1 MKKKSLFL
9 IFVLLRVSLIQAQVP
24 AAYQPAYN
32 QIMKQQ
38 SYNSFQNYMMYTN
51 YYGNEKLSD
60 TKFFFKIMMRDS
72 IVKEV
77 NSFIFFD
84 TTRKQTYIKHVN
96 KSIAKSDINRNE
108 KIYCS
113 DVIEVMAGVGSAAK
127 LLQGTITDSCWLFKT
142 LTGHIN
148 VYSSYPEDNMN
159 YSVTAIQLGMGNIE
173 PFDPEKLKL
182 MITGNEK
189 AIKQLNKKNYFR
201 AIEKFNDSN

>member
-1 MKKKSLFL
+1 MKNSLLFL
-9 IFVLLRVSLIQAQVP
+9 FFVIINISLLQAQVP

-38 SYNSFQNYMMYTN
+38 SYNNFQNFMMHMN
-51 YYGNEKLSD
+51 YYGNGKLSD
-60 TKFFFKIMMRDS
+60 TKFFFKLMMKDS

-77 NSFIFFD
+77 KSFIFFD
-84 TTRKQTYIKHVN
+84 TTRKKTFIKNVN
-96 KSIAKSDINRNE
+96 KSLPRSDSNRNE

-113 DVIEVMAGVGSAAK
+113 DVIEVMGGVGSTAM

-148 VYSSYPEDNMN
+148 VYSTYPEDNMN
-159 YSVTAIQLGMGNIE
+159 YSVTAIQLGMGRIE

-182 MITGNEK
+182 IIAGNEK
-189 AIKQLNKKNYFR
+189 AVKQLSKKNYFN
-201 AIEKFNDSN
+201 AIEKFNNAK